1 MNYVRRRRLEF
12 AALVSAPLIWWVVVL
27 LVPYVIMLMISFYRT
42 QFPFHVPDFQVA
54 NYLKIF
60 AESQYVTILLRSLKI
75 SIFVSIVT
83 FALAY
88 PLTYFLVFKLR
99 SPRLRTIIY
108 VATIVPLW
116 VSYLLRVYTW
126 KIVLGTEG
134 ILNTFLIW
142 IGVVDEPIG
151 VLLYNQYAM
160 VITMAYIFTPF
171 MVMPLFATLEKIPRS
186 LIEGSKDLGV
196 GSLGTFLR
204 ITLPL
209 SVPGILVGFTFT
221 FCFSFGDFISPRLVG
236 GALLQHDLQ
245 RDLDPVRAGH
255 GLAVRLGALHDHA
268 HHRAGGDHGVGPVR
282 ARRPV
287 GSGLA
292 VATLDRDLPNGA
304 ALERPRRR
312 RSDRDLSYRA
322 LAVVTGCVL
331 AFLYVPIATLM
342 IFSFN
347 DNKVMRLP
355 FGDWTLQWYV
365 KAFTNPQLLAA
376 VGNSLIVAVCA
387 LAICLVIGIPTALA
401 LSRYDFPGKTVF
413 RRLVIL
419 PITLPGIITGVSMLS
434 FFSQLGI
441 ELSLTTVIIGHGT
454 AFAAIVITSVYARLE
469 RFDRR
474 IIEASADLGV
484 TPLRTFWK
492 VTLPNI
498 RTSIIGSSLL
508 VFTLSFDEIPVTFFL
523 TGRDNTLPMYIW
535 SAIRRGITP
544 EINAI
549 GTVIIAVSI
558 ILIVVSTVILI
569 QPAERRRE
577 P

>member
-1 MNYVRRRRLEF
+1 M
-12 AALVSAPLIWWVVVL
+12 
-27 LVPYVIMLMISFYRT
+27 
-42 QFPFHVPDFQVA
+42 
-54 NYLKIF
+54 
-60 AESQYVTILLRSLKI
+60 
-75 SIFVSIVT
+75 
-83 FALAY
+83 
-88 PLTYFLVFKLR
+88 
-99 SPRLRTIIY
+99 
-108 VATIVPLW
+108 
-116 VSYLLRVYTW
+116 
-126 KIVLGTEG
+126 
-134 ILNTFLIW
+134 
-142 IGVVDEPIG
+142 
-151 VLLYNQYAM
+151 
-160 VITMAYIFTPF
+160 
-171 MVMPLFATLEKIPRS
+171 
-186 LIEGSKDLGV
+186 
-196 GSLGTFLR
+196 
-204 ITLPL
+204 
-209 SVPGILVGFTFT
+209 
-221 FCFSFGDFISPRLVG
+221 
-236 GALLQHDLQ
+236 
-245 RDLDPVRAGH
+245 
-255 GLAVRLGALHDHA
+255 
-268 HHRAGGDHGVGPVR
+268 
-282 ARRPV
+282 
-287 GSGLA
+287 
-292 VATLDRDLPNGA
+292 ATLDRDLPNGA
-304 ALERPRRR
+304 ALERPQRRR
-312 RSDRDLSYRA
+312 RSDRDLSYRV

-347 DNKVMRLP
+347 DNRVMRLP
-355 FGDWTLQWYV
+355 FGEWTFQWYV

-387 LAICLVIGIPTALA
+387 LTICLAIGIPTALA

-434 FFSQLGI
+434 FFSQLGV

-498 RTSIIGSSLL
+498 RTSIVGSSLL

-549 GTVIIAVSI
+549 GTVIIGVSI

-569 QPAERRRE
+569 QPAEKGRAR
-577 P
+577 

>member
-1 MNYVRRRRLEF
+1 M
-12 AALVSAPLIWWVVVL
+12 
-27 LVPYVIMLMISFYRT
+27 
-42 QFPFHVPDFQVA
+42 
-54 NYLKIF
+54 
-60 AESQYVTILLRSLKI
+60 
-75 SIFVSIVT
+75 
-83 FALAY
+83 
-88 PLTYFLVFKLR
+88 
-99 SPRLRTIIY
+99 
-108 VATIVPLW
+108 
-116 VSYLLRVYTW
+116 
-126 KIVLGTEG
+126 
-134 ILNTFLIW
+134 
-142 IGVVDEPIG
+142 
-151 VLLYNQYAM
+151 
-160 VITMAYIFTPF
+160 
-171 MVMPLFATLEKIPRS
+171 
-186 LIEGSKDLGV
+186 
-196 GSLGTFLR
+196 
-204 ITLPL
+204 
-209 SVPGILVGFTFT
+209 
-221 FCFSFGDFISPRLVG
+221 
-236 GALLQHDLQ
+236 
-245 RDLDPVRAGH
+245 
-255 GLAVRLGALHDHA
+255 
-268 HHRAGGDHGVGPVR
+268 
-282 ARRPV
+282 
-287 GSGLA
+287 
-292 VATLDRDLPNGA
+292 ATLDRDLPNGA
-304 ALERPRRR
+304 ALERPRRRRRR

-558 ILIVVSTVILI
+558 ILIVVSTAILI

-577 P
+577 QHKAISPDLSPRSRPGCAHDRRSSGSGGWPPSRRSRQRAASMSASALRAAKKSAVFMAETFSATAVATNWLMLVPSSLAICAAASFRDLGSRSG